1 MKQLCAILCPW
12 LVLLCYWGC
21 EPAPPAPV
29 SSEEE
34 IPIPGE
40 MEVQDTLRLKEGR
53 LPEEWH
59 KVDLGEGY
67 YIGFPR
73 APRRQHSRSQRRT
86 EYILKRNKYRFHT
99 SVTELEALP
108 NFQAYSAYQTAY
120 YDAVL
125 QDLAEA
131 IDADIQQQQIFLS
144 QGIYEGMRATLVA
157 EEVRLYMQCL
167 IIDQR
172 LYTATCLIYDEEKIA
187 YLQLKDRFFA
197 SFGNEYYNDPGIPQE
212 GG

>member
-1 MKQLCAILCPW
+1 MKQLCAICCLG
-12 LVLLCYWGC
+12 LVLLCSWRC
-21 EPAPPAPV
+21 KPAPPAPI
-29 SSEEE
+29 SNEEE
-34 IPIPGE
+34 IPIQGE
-40 MEVQDTLRLKEGR
+40 MEVQDTLRLREGR

-73 APRRQHSRSQRRT
+73 EPRRQHSRSQRRT

-99 SVTELEALP
+99 SVTELKDLP
-108 NFQAYSAYQTAY
+108 NFQAYSAYKTAY

-125 QDLAEA
+125 QDLAES
-131 IDADIQQQQIFLS
+131 IDANIQQQQIFLS
-144 QGIYEGMRATLVA
+144 QGIYEGMRATLIA

-167 IIDQR
+167 IIGSR

-197 SFGNEYYNDPGIPQE
+197 SFGNEHYNDPGIPQ
-212 GG
+212 